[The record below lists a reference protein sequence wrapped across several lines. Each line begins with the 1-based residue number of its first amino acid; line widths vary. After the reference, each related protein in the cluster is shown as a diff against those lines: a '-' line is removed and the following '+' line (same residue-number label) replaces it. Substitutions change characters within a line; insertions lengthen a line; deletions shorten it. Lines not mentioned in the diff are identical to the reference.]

1 MYINPFFVGVFCT
14 LVAEAIVF
22 GILVWYFNKHE

>member
-1 MYINPFFVGVFCT
+1 MYINPILVGVLGT
-14 LVAEAIVF
+14 LIVEAIVF